1 MAERASPSQDD
12 AEQGY
17 ISGSSES
24 SIDTELEPTV
34 TAQAFQETFAM
45 NEQGVKELLSL
56 YISLPLQLEELSLS
70 KMSSATHVLR

>member
-1 MAERASPSQDD
+1 MTERATCSPSQDD

-24 SIDTELEPTV
+24 STDTELEPTV

-45 NEQGVKELLSL
+45 NEQGVKELLLVPTKSNSTTDL
-56 YISLPLQLEELSLS
+56 VSI
-70 KMSSATHVLR
+70 A

>member
-24 SIDTELEPTV
+24 STCTDTELEPTV

-45 NEQGVKELLSL
+45 NEQGVKELLLVPTKSNSTTDL
-56 YISLPLQLEELSLS
+56 VSI
-70 KMSSATHVLR
+70 V